1 MKHDCYKCP
10 DCDSYCPTE
19 DFSEGLVCPVHGKV
33 LEEVTQWS
41 RAGSFTLVGDVWVA
55 KDQRMVCTEGRRKR
69 DNGEMVSTSMGCAN
83 KEQQKEWQ
91 AVHSKAGISGTRYHP
106 KTGALLYPGG
116 RKTQRQL
123 MAVHGLH
130 DNN

>member
-1 MKHDCYKCP
+1 MKHSAYKCP
-10 DCDSYCPTE
+10 ECDSYC
-19 DFSEGLVCPVHGKV
+19 DLSDYAEGIVCPVHG
-33 LEEVTQWS
+33 LELEKVTQWA
-41 RAGSFTLVGDVWVA
+41 RAGTFSLVGDVWLA
-55 KDQRMVCTEGRRKR
+55 QGLPTGRRDN